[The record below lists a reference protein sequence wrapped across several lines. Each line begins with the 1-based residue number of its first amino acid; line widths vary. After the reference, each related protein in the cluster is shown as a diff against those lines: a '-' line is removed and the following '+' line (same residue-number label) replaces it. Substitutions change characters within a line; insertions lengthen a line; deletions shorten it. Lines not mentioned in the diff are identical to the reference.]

1 MIIPINKNKIV
12 GKNVNTKF
20 IGLKKNNKKH
30 LMFML
35 IFSNFL
41 KSQSYFKKIIFFN
54 LKKKKG
60 NLYKQILKQYCN
72 TKLNQLK
79 L

>member
-1 MIIPINKNKIV
+1 
-12 GKNVNTKF
+12 
-20 IGLKKNNKKH
+20 
-30 LMFML
+30 ML